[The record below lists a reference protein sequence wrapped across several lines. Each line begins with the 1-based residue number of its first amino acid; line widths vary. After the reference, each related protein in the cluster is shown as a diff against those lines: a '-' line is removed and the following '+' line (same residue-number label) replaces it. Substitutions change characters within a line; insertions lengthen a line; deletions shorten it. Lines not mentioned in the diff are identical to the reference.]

1 MVIIATNKII
11 EVSTPNTMVPPK
23 LEKAKIIN
31 PKNKINDVK
40 IMLFPV
46 WLIVSR
52 IESLNEFLVNSF
64 LNFARNTTTA
74 TDRLIETRRRRIQ
87 NLKCGRSPL
96 PLFEI

>member
-11 EVSTPNTMVPPK
+11 EVSTPKTMVPPK

-46 WLIVSR
+46 WLIVSS
-52 IESLNEFLVNSF
+52 IESLNEFQVNSF
-64 LNFARNTTTA
+64 LNFAR
-74 TDRLIETRRRRIQ
+74 
-87 NLKCGRSPL
+87 K
-96 PLFEI
+96 